1 MIKVEQLGKRYRIG
15 AERPMADGLRHVLAD
30 AITRP
35 FRTGA
40 RHRELWALRDASF
53 DVQPGEVLGVIGAN
67 GAGKSTLLKLLARIT
82 PPTEGQAILRGRV
95 GSLLEVGTGFHP
107 ELTGRENIYLSG
119 AVLGMKRREITQRFD
134 EIVAFSELAEFL
146 DTPVKRYS
154 SGMYV
159 RLGFAVAAHLQ
170 PEILLIDEVL
180 AVGDVRFQK
189 KCLGKMGEIAGGG
202 RTVLFVSHNM
212 AAIRQLCSH
221 VLWLDHGRAERFDS
235 VDDGVATYL
244 ASAAPQ
250 GGNEWLA
257 DQHDDAP
264 DSDIVRPLRMT
275 LVDPEGRP
283 VGPVVPRDAAT
294 HIELEFE
301 LKAPEPELTLGVAVF
316 DAMGTY
322 LFHTLQTD
330 SAEAD
335 WPELSVGGNRIRAE
349 LPLGMLNEGDH
360 RVVMLAAVHKRRW
373 LLQPDESPVAVSL
386 TISGNMSDSPLWQ
399 HGRRGV
405 VAPIL
410 TWRRVT

>member
-1 MIKVEQLGKRYRIG
+1 MIQVEQLGKRYHIG
-15 AERPMADGLRHVLAD
+15 ADRPMADGLRHVLAD
-30 AITRP
+30 ALTRP
-35 FRTGA
+35 FRKGPK
-40 RHRELWALRDASF
+40 RRELWALRGASF

-82 PPTEGQAILRGRV
+82 PPTEGEARLHGRV

-107 ELTGRENIYLSG
+107 ELTGRENIYLNG
-119 AVLGMKRREITQRFD
+119 AVLGMKRREITEKFD
-134 EIVAFSELAEFL
+134 EIVAFSELADFL

-189 KCLGKMGEIAGGG
+189 KCLGKMGDIARGG

-212 AAIRQLCSH
+212 AAVRQLCTR
-221 VLWLDHGRAERFDS
+221 VLWLDRGRAERFDH
-235 VDDGVATYL
+235 VDDGVAAYL

-257 DQHDDAP
+257 EQHDDAP
-264 DSDIVRPLRMT
+264 DSDIVRPLRMA
-275 LVDPEGRP
+275 LVNSDGQS

-294 HIELEFE
+294 RVELEFE
-301 LKAPEPELTLGVAVF
+301 LKKPEPELTLGVAVF

-335 WPELSVGGNRIRAE
+335 WPQLTVGVNRLRAE
-349 LPLGMLNEGDH
+349 LPGGILNEGDH
-360 RVVMLAAVHKRRW
+360 RIVMLAAVHKRRW
-373 LLQPDESPVAVSL
+373 LLQPDDSTVAISV

-405 VAPIL
+405 VAPIM
-410 TWRRVT
+410 TWRQVT